1 MIRRLEMALALDAH
15 RSFQRAARALGI
27 SQPSL
32 TRALQVLEGELG
44 ARLFERTRAECV
56 PTEFGKVALV
66 RARRILTE
74 IAETKREIA
83 MLQGLQVGEFRI
95 GASSFATQVWLGGAM
110 GEVCARHP
118 KLKLRSM
125 EYLWH
130 HLPDALMASEIDVAI
145 GEASEL
151 TGNPEIVVG
160 RLPRR
165 SGAFICRTGHPLASK
180 AKVTMDDLARFPLV
194 APLLPRRIALQLP
207 AESAMGALSADG
219 RHYQPSIFCPT
230 WVGIGDAVQA
240 SDAVGTV
247 PRASLPAFLKRH
259 AIVALPIEA
268 PWLRTEQAIMWRR
281 DRMQHPALKTFREA
295 ARRSEAAIMAIVEKT

>member
-1 MIRRLEMALALDAH
+1 MIRRLEMAVALDAH
-15 RSFQRAARALGI
+15 RNFQRAARALGI

-32 TRALQVLEGELG
+32 SRALQVLENELG
-44 ARLFERTRAECV
+44 ARLFERTKTQCV
-56 PTEFGKVALV
+56 PTEYGKLALV

-74 IAETKREIA
+74 LAETRHEIA

-95 GASSFATQVWLGGAM
+95 GAGSFATQVWLGSAM

-130 HLPDALMASEIDVAI
+130 QLPGALMASEIDVAI

-165 SGAFICRTGHPLASK
+165 AGAFICRIGHPLAAK
-180 AKVTMDDLARFPLV
+180 AKVTIDDLARFSLI
-194 APLLPRRIALQLP
+194 APLLPRRIALHLP
-207 AESAMGALSADG
+207 AESTMGALSADG
-219 RHYQPSIFCPT
+219 RHYQPAIVCPS
-230 WVGIGDAVQA
+230 WVGIGDAVQV

-247 PRASLPAFLKRH
+247 PRASLPALLKRH
-259 AIVALPIEA
+259 PIVTLPIEA
-268 PWLRTEQAIMWRR
+268 PWLCMEQAIMWRR
-281 DRMQHPALKTFREA
+281 DRMRHPALKTFREA
-295 ARRSEAAIMAIVEKT
+295 ARRSEAAIMAMAEKA